1 MSGIYTELA
10 KRRAEQSKEPV
21 SHGSPPPP
29 SEKPVVHVP
38 QGKKDV
44 PASLQTRAPAKVSP
58 TLSDSEKVEKYTTHL
73 EPSLV
78 KKIKLAAIEK
88 EYVISAAPMKELA
101 RDQWGFRR
109 AEEGI

>member
-29 SEKPVVHVP
+29 SEKPVVPVS
-38 QGKKDV
+38 QAKKAI
-44 PASLQTRAPAKVSP
+44 PASMHTRAPVKLSP
-58 TLSDSEKVEKYTTHL
+58 TLPAAEKVEKYTTYL

-88 EYVISAAPMKELA
+88 DMKDYELVKLA
-101 RDQWGFRR
+101 LTQYF
-109 AEEGI
+109 ENNK